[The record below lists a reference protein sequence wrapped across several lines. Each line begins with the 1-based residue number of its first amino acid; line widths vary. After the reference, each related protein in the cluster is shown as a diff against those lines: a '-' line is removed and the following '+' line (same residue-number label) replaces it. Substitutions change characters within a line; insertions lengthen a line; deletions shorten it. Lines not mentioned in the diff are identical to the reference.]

1 MEDKPLKQDASGYEV
16 ITDAVR
22 ALLNKYPGLY
32 EDERIRFEES
42 GEESGIIFS
51 SNSGAVVY
59 SEKKYVSGTVVQKCQ
74 YQFFV
79 IYRTSASQKED
90 YKLTIVRFLE
100 KLGKWLSGESVDI
113 QNVEYELDKYPDMIK
128 GRKIEEI
135 AWNNVYSLEPNNGV
149 QDWVLP
155 VTVRYTNTFKKRSM

>member
-1 MEDKPLKQDASGYEV
+1 MEGKPLQQDASGYEV

-22 ALLNKYPGLY
+22 ELLNGYPGLY
-32 EDERIRFEES
+32 EDERIKFEES

-51 SNSGAVVY
+51 NNSGAVVY
-59 SEKKYVSGTVVQKCQ
+59 SERKYVSGTVMQKCQ

-79 IYRTSASQKED
+79 VYRTSASQKED

-100 KLGKWLSGESVDI
+100 KLGKWLSGEVVEI
-113 QNVEYELDKYPDMIK
+113 QNVEYELEKYPDMIK

-135 AWNNVYSLEPNNGV
+135 AWNNVYSLEPNNGI
-149 QDWVLP
+149 QEWVLP